1 MDGVKIL
8 LDGVCGEVSPYLA
21 TPPQERALLLDNPPD
36 LLAFTHDHTDHY
48 DRSFVAEYFQRA
60 AGPLMGPADSP
71 FGSQPRRLGAV
82 KITPVPSRHIGK
94 HEGVDHVSYIIE
106 GSRCIW
112 FMGDASPLQWKD
124 RTDLP
129 KPDILVAPFAYA
141 TAGGWEIT
149 RQLGAK
155 ALVLLHLPNRDNDPH
170 GLWPQVDAT
179 IAKGNGPAVYIP
191 EMEQRILFTV

>member
-1 MDGVKIL
+1 
-8 LDGVCGEVSPYLA
+8 
-21 TPPQERALLLDNPPD
+21 
-36 LLAFTHDHTDHY
+36 
-48 DRSFVAEYFQRA
+48 
-60 AGPLMGPADSP
+60 
-71 FGSQPRRLGAV
+71 
-82 KITPVPSRHIGK
+82 VPSRHIGK

-112 FMGDASPLQWKD
+112 FMGYASPLQWKD

-155 ALVLLHLPNRDNDPH
+155 VLVLLHLPNRDNDPH